1 MGKIEALGA
10 GLFRHR
16 QTIYRP
22 AMIPTLLRHK
32 MGENIKRL

>member
-22 AMIPTLLRHK
+22 AAIPAFLRRK
-32 MGENIKRL
+32 MGKNIKQL